1 MSRISPLNYAY
12 AVSRIRVLEN
22 NLIGREAFLQAAE
35 AETRDALRLL
45 GEQGRYGDRILNAD
59 SSGELETALAE
70 EKRKLLSLID
80 GLLLDRWLLPLLEAA
95 SLAAVVSVRNG
106 HPGPFLEDYL
116 DHVIDLHNIKT
127 FLRLRAVGE
136 PKERLADLLAA
147 GGFLKKEIFL
157 RSYGSSLG
165 DWLHDL
171 DRANKRGTGIF
182 YGRFFRQAI
191 EEVENHR
198 SFVILETRMTDFL
211 IGALKPAKTMV
222 FGPEPLLAY
231 CWARMNEMNLIRLVV
246 LSRMNHVPVD
256 QVKMRIND
264 VYA

>member
-12 AVSRIRVLEN
+12 AVSRIRALEN
-22 NLIGREAFLQAAE
+22 DLIGREAFLQAAE

-45 GEQGRYGDRILNAD
+45 AEQGRYGDRILNAD
-59 SSGELETALAE
+59 SGGELETALAG

-80 GLLLDRWLLPLLEAA
+80 SLLLDRWLLPLLEAD
-95 SLAAVVSVRNG
+95 SLAAVVSARNG
-106 HPGPFLEDYL
+106 HPGPFLKDYL

-136 PKERLADLLAA
+136 GTERLAALLAA
-147 GGFLKKEIFL
+147 GGFLEKEFFL
-157 RSYGSSLG
+157 RAHGSRLD
-165 DWLHDL
+165 DWIHEL

-191 EEVENHR
+191 EEVENHH
-198 SFVILETRMTDFL
+198 SFVILETRMADFL
-211 IGALKPAKTMV
+211 IGALRPAKTMV

-231 CWARMNEMNLIRLVV
+231 WWARMNEMNLIRLVI

>member
-12 AVSRIRVLEN
+12 AVSRIRALESD
-22 NLIGREAFLQAAE
+22 LIGREAFLQAAE
-35 AETRDALRLL
+35 AETHDALRLL
-45 GEQGRYGDRILNAD
+45 VEQGRYGDRLLHAD
-59 SSGELETALAE
+59 SGDELETALAE

-80 GLLLDRWLLPLLEAA
+80 SLLLDRWLLPLLEAD
-95 SLAAVVSVRNG
+95 SLAAVVSARNG
-106 HPGPFLEDYL
+106 HPGPFLKDYL

-127 FLRLRAVGE
+127 FLRLRAVGD

-157 RSYGSSLG
+157 RSYDSSLD

-171 DRANKRGTGIF
+171 NRANKRGTGIF
-182 YGRFFRQAI
+182 YGRFFREAI
-191 EEVENHR
+191 KEVEKHR
-198 SFVILETRMTDFL
+198 SFVMLETRINDFL
-211 IGALKPAKTMV
+211 IRAMKPAKIMV